1 MGVNKTK
8 TVSQY
13 TLNNNTSGNNANA
26 IYQATHG
33 GSLGGDYVTGRQS
46 SGNYTTANKK
56 GNVTY
61 HLAGEIEDRSHPY
74 DGDYYDPNSGGSGL
88 KGNITGSSQSTIGIG
103 GNGGGSG
110 YGYSEGGYSEGSG
123 GSSYADMIAELIE
136 RQRIAAQNAYNNSMK
151 DLENA
156 YGKSQDNL
164 IANRDSALERL
175 RNQFEYSQ
183 GQVNDDAAKSL
194 REAYTNYMLNKK
206 NLAQGLA
213 AMGVSGGAT
222 ESNMARMYNNYGS
235 ARNNINTTAA
245 ENLAKLLTE
254 YNNNQKSADELWR
267 SQSSDMD
274 LQRLA
279 QINNLRSALA
289 AAETNLYSGNN
300 LSQYANYASTLANLA
315 QPSFSSG
322 SYATQLANIGKDAGS
337 NLTPISNQLAVNSV
351 NTTSANNMGTVTD
364 YAKWKAMADSMSKSG
379 GTSKDIIY
387 QLMQNGAPNDAIY
400 RIFGVS

>member
-1 MGVNKTK
+1 MAVNQTK

-13 TLNNNTSGNNANA
+13 TLNNNMSGNMANDL
-26 IYQATHG
+26 YRATHG

-61 HLAGEIEDRSHPY
+61 HLAGGVEDRSHNWN
-74 DGDYYDPNSGGSGL
+74 GDYYDPNGGGSGL
-88 KGNITGSSQSTIGIG
+88 KDNITGSSQSTIGIG

-110 YGYSEGGYSEGSG
+110 YGYSEGGYASG
-123 GSSYADMIAELIE
+123 GGTDYASMIAELIAQ
-136 RQRIAAQNAYNNSMK
+136 QRAAAEQAYGNSMK
-151 DLENA
+151 RLDEAWGANQEALS
-156 YGKSQDNL
+156 KNL
-164 IANRDSALERL
+164 DSTLGRL
-175 RNQFEYSQ
+175 KNQFGYSRE
-183 GQVNDDAAKSL
+183 QVDSDAAKSL

-245 ENLAKLLTE
+245 ENLAKLLNE
-254 YNNNQKSADELWR
+254 YQGNVSSANQLYNSQYADA
-267 SQSSDMD
+267 MN
-274 LQRLA
+274 QRTA
-279 QINNLRSALA
+279 QLNNLENALASAL
-289 AAETNLYSGNN
+289 TNLYTGNN

-315 QPSFSSG
+315 SPSFSSG
-322 SYATQLANIGKDAGS
+322 SYSSQLANIGKDAGS
-337 NLTPISNQLAVNSV
+337 NLTPISNQLAVNSI
-351 NTTSANNMGTVTD
+351 NTTSANNMGTITD

-387 QLMQNGAPNDAIY
+387 QLMQSGAPNDAIY